1 MKGYPAQAIPFPKI
15 IGMHELLPRQ
25 ELPAKGIFPGVL
37 LQPMGRCGRG
47 LNSGKQS
54 RNLDIYYMKWHRY
67 AKIAIRSEHAG
78 HFPGAWESPNAP
90 VQGGRPDHFVRQQKG
105 RDGVLYFYVWLR

>member
-25 ELPAKGIFPGVL
+25 ELPEKAIFPGAL
-37 LQPMGRCGRG
+37 LQPTGRYGRG

-54 RNLDIYYMKWHRY
+54 RNMDIYY
-67 AKIAIRSEHAG
+67 IE
-78 HFPGAWESPNAP
+78 
-90 VQGGRPDHFVRQQKG
+90 
-105 RDGVLYFYVWLR
+105 